1 MPDESPPQKPN
12 PEDKSS
18 LADLLP
24 DLFET
29 PLTAQNSGKPLSSVS
44 PAPDPF
50 DLRQLSISGDDRPAR
65 SGRKEFNFVLLGLV
79 AVAGLV
85 VVPLVIFGVFIFIAN
100 SQPAPKTI
108 DVVQATTPLV
118 TVFSITPAPVKP
130 TPAPASPSAA
140 KSTAPASPSAARSPV
155 AAACPTQTAFGGV
168 ELYSCSQPVQ
178 VTGSFSGYFGLAELH
193 LAQNG
198 QNGPGGGRLFVVTG
212 DSPAKVL
219 QFYAASLAA
228 QGYAAVIEAAS
239 GTAPLGPYSVALYAR
254 GSQQIQVMALTV
266 NQPSPDGQV
275 RAGQTLIR
283 LSSSSS

>member
-18 LADLLP
+18 LAELLP

-29 PLTAQNSGKPLSSVS
+29 PLTAQNSGKPLSPVS

-140 KSTAPASPSAARSPV
+140 RSPV

-228 QGYAAVIEAAS
+228 QGYAAVNEAAS

>member
-29 PLTAQNSGKPLSSVS
+29 PLTAQNSGKPLSPVS

-140 KSTAPASPSAARSPV
+140 RSPV

-228 QGYAAVIEAAS
+228 QGYAAVNEAAS